1 MLSYLLQTLSADQ
14 AFAQALTS
22 PIRLSIPAKWAVPGS
37 AADFM
42 IVVSAETPRST
53 IRLADPSQS
62 IYSIATTPGLNPLF
76 PALTISIANIAP
88 HLQNI
93 GVQASTRLMQLF
105 KAFSAP
111 NFLLADEGHPR
122 LVYYLC
128 VTAFVTNCVPAD
140 RSRLETFNSILYH
153 QLSENPNLVYAILRA
168 HQDFQTLATFS
179 LVSGLRDIQRRK
191 ALRAAGES
199 PKAGGMGGTG
209 PDRTEPMLMLMSCVP

>member
-1 MLSYLLQTLSADQ
+1 
-14 AFAQALTS
+14 
-22 PIRLSIPAKWAVPGS
+22 
-37 AADFM
+37 
-42 IVVSAETPRST
+42 
-53 IRLADPSQS
+53 
-62 IYSIATTPGLNPLF
+62 
-76 PALTISIANIAP
+76 
-88 HLQNI
+88 
-93 GVQASTRLMQLF
+93 MQLF

-128 VTAFVTNCVPAD
+128 VTSFVVHRSPAD

-191 ALRAAGES
+191 ALRAAGEL
-199 PKAGGMGGTG
+199 PRAGETRRTG
-209 PDRTEPMLMLMSCVP
+209 PDRTDADGACRS